1 MAYSSGSV
9 IAAADYNTF
18 VGSNNTTAGTINYV
32 WSTGNGQY
40 GYGQT
45 GVPTVSATGVVTAT
59 QWATAI
65 NVLDNILTHQT
76 GSSASNIAL
85 PTSGSL
91 IKYLSALSGTI
102 SAINTNHLNF
112 GSQGTTVTGS
122 VFSPNPT
129 AANDATYNGTIAT
142 RTVTFASAD
151 QARYFFNAG
160 GQINFVVSSVTNNDG
175 SARSSDAVSVIG
187 TYFGG
192 MSAFKATTNGQRTG
206 TGGTLAGS
214 GYVSG
219 YYGLTTAYQTIAQ
232 VTTSSG
238 TYSTDYV
245 QLQAKYSGTLG
256 SNGDKSPQI
265 SFALNYYSSHSSGF
279 NDTLNLTVNHRVD
292 IVYPETTNLT
302 NSWGAVTIA

>member
-1 MAYSSGSV
+1 MAYSQSGL
-9 IAAADYNTF
+9 IEATDYNNF
-18 VGSNNTTAGTINYV
+18 VGTSPSSTANRINTV
-32 WSTGNGQY
+32 WAVGNGQY

-45 GVPTVSATGVVTAT
+45 AVGTVSAGGVVTAA
-59 QWATAI
+59 QWASAVNTLNSI
-65 NVLDNILTHQT
+65 RTHQ
-76 GSSASNIAL
+76 
-85 PTSGSL
+85 SGSGSG
-91 IKYLSALSGTI
+91 ISAPTAGTVANYLSTFSTQIASGYTNALT
-102 SAINTNHLNF
+102 AAT
-112 GSQGTTVTGS
+112 QGTTTTGS
-122 VFSPNPT
+122 TFSPNPT

-279 NDTLNLTVNHRVD
+279 NDTLNITVNHRVD

-302 NSWGAVTIA
+302 NTWGTVTIA

>member
-1 MAYSSGSV
+1 MAYSSGGV

-76 GSSASNIAL
+76 GSGASNIAL

-91 IKYLSALSGTI
+91 IKYLSAVSSDI

-112 GSQGTTVTGS
+112 GSQGTTTTGS
-122 VFSPNPT
+122 TFSPNPT

-279 NDTLNLTVNHRVD
+279 NDTLNITVNHRVD

-302 NSWGAVTIA
+302 NSWGTVTIA